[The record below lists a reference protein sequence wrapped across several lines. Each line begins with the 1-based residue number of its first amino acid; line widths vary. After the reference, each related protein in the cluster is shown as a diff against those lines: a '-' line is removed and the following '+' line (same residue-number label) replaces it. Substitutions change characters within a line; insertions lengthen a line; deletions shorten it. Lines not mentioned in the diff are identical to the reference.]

1 MFANALTNALKAL
14 NVIPSPFVVRTGR
27 IEPQTVRAVMVMMPL
42 GGFATVL
49 DQGNLYVGN
58 QQIIVRSPD
67 PEEAYAVAETIEEA
81 LKTEGQSRAVDGY
94 LIKKMRP
101 KGLPI
106 IYPRND
112 ADLYEASVNF
122 DCAVIRL

>member
-1 MFANALTNALKAL
+1 MFANSLTNALKAL
-14 NVIPSPFVVRTGR
+14 NVIPSTFVVRTGR

-49 DQGNLYVGN
+49 DQGNLYAGN

-67 PEEAYAVAETIEEA
+67 PQECYDVAETIEAA
-81 LKTEGQSRAVDGY
+81 LKTEGLARSVDGY

-122 DCAVIRL
+122 DCTVIRL

>member
-1 MFANALTNALKAL
+1 MFANALTDALKDL
-14 NVIPSPFVVRTGR
+14 NVAPSPFVIRTGR

-49 DQGNLYVGN
+49 DQGRLYAGN

-67 PEEAYAVAETIEEA
+67 PEQAYAVAEAIEAA
-81 LKTEGQSRAVDGY
+81 LKTEGQSRAVEGY

-106 IYPRND
+106 IFPLND
-112 ADLYEASVNF
+112 AGLYEASVNF